1 MEAGSGELKDA
12 GGAVCVYVCRRGGVS
27 ETGNGCQGT
36 QARGILHRLASQ
48 GAMGA
53 LVLGKSPVEVK
64 STVTEMKGGFPPPS
78 DL

>member
-1 MEAGSGELKDA
+1 MC
-12 GGAVCVYVCRRGGVS
+12 VCVCVCVCVCACVCVCVGEGGIRNGS
-27 ETGNGCQGT
+27 GCQGT

-53 LVLGKSPVEVK
+53 LVLSKSPVEVK